1 MARRTSGLHGL
12 KPHRRVPQFAAG
24 QVDIRP
30 RRRRFALRDGIPS
43 RGYGRYAR
51 EVVTMRDRQ
60 RLRLRLT
67 IIAAALVAAA
77 PVAYALT
84 MDTLANAREVVI

>member
-1 MARRTSGLHGL
+1 LTSGGDGGGS
-12 KPHRRVPQFAAG
+12 RFGTGFQA
-24 QVDIRP
+24 VDT
-30 RRRRFALRDGIPS
+30 G
-43 RGYGRYAR
+43 GTR

-60 RLRLRLT
+60 RLRLHLT

-84 MDTLANAREVVI
+84 MDTLANARELVI